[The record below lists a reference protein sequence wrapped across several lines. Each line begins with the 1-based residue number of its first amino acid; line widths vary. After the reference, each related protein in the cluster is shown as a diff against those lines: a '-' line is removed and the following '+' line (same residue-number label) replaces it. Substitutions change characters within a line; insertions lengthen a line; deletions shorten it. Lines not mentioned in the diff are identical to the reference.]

1 MSVVKGDWT
10 ERLLGIWE
18 RAKILMWVWP
28 LRWMLLWL
36 LVDMFYIFLDPAV
49 RRGQAV
55 RYL

>member
-1 MSVVKGDWT
+1 VKGDWT